1 MRDKEFIAIT
11 FKSTTYA
18 MKAESTFKTTD
29 LKFRTIPTPREIS
42 HSCGLALRF
51 KLEDLDSIR
60 EIIRERNLSIDGIFK
75 ISKANG
81 GSVAEKLD

>member
-18 MKAESTFKTTD
+18 MKAESAFKTTD

-51 KLEDLDSIR
+51 QVEDLDLLRETIR
-60 EIIRERNLSIDGIFK
+60 EKDLNIDGIFK
-75 ISKANG
+75 ISKANE
-81 GSVAEKLD
+81 GSLAEKLD